1 MSIEALRA
9 LVEDSHVG
17 LVIFTENYQLD
28 PKALL
33 ELASVL
39 VADKPMYML
48 VKRGVILSERLRW
61 LAKDIEFF
69 DDNDFKL
76 AAAKLT
82 SRMKARLESGEHGPR
97 S

>member
-9 LVEDSHVG
+9 MVEASHTG
-17 LVIFTENYQLD
+17 LVIFSQNYQFD

-33 ELASVL
+33 ELASVI

-48 VKRGVILSERLRW
+48 VKRSVILSERLRW
-61 LAKDIEFF
+61 LAVDIEFY
-69 DDNDFKL
+69 DDTRDFKL

-82 SRMKARLESGEHGPR
+82 NRMKERLDRGEHGPA
-97 S
+97 